1 MPGGTRLGGGA
12 SKLGGGL
19 SKVGGGPG
27 GMRPGIPGGGTEK
40 SMIFFGSFRVSL
52 VMTEIVAGESTA

>member
-40 SMIFFGSFRVSL
+40 SMIFFG
-52 VMTEIVAGESTA
+52 